1 MIPSPRNGQPR
12 LPVASF
18 QAVQTGFILPDPDQR
33 MRLGSPDIIIQA
45 LPALVFVPGGPKD
58 LFMTRKDAAR
68 QESLRPEKVMP
79 CRQRRPRED

>member
-1 MIPSPRNGQPR
+1 
-12 LPVASF
+12 
-18 QAVQTGFILPDPDQR
+18 

-58 LFMTRKDAAR
+58 LFMTRQDAAR